1 MVLILRAIGRLVALL
16 LLLALALL
24 GLATAIF
31 SIQGDTRALSL
42 PTLARHLQLPQL
54 RELVDDFLSRLEAGG
69 PVAWVSVGGG
79 AAAIVFG
86 VLLLVGALVPR
97 RERLVV
103 LEQNGGQVRLAARR
117 RALAQIAGALVE
129 QVRGVTD
136 ERTRVRPRRVGRG
149 GRLTVAAYHSRTFPS
164 SEIEQRAS
172 AAVTQLADAFSLKL
186 RVHARRG
193 TGKARVE

>member
-1 MVLILRAIGRLVALL
+1 MVLILRAIDRLIALL

-42 PTLARHLQLPQL
+42 PTLARHFHLPQL
-54 RELVDDFLSRLEAGG
+54 RELVDDFLSHLEAGG
-69 PVAWVSVGGG
+69 PVAWISVGGG
-79 AAAIVFG
+79 AAAIALG
-86 VLLLVGALVPR
+86 ILLLIGALTPR

-103 LEQNGGQVRLAARR
+103 LEQNGKARLAARR
-117 RALAQIAGALVE
+117 RPLAQIAGGLVE

-136 ERTRVRPRRVGRG
+136 ERTRLRPRRVGRG
-149 GRLTVAAYHSRTFPS
+149 GLLKVSAYHSRTFPS
-164 SEIEQRAS
+164 LEIEQRAS

-186 RVHARRG
+186 RVRARLG
-193 TGKARVE
+193 KGKARVE

>member
-1 MVLILRAIGRLVALL
+1 MVLILRAIARLIALL
-16 LLLALALL
+16 LLIALALL

-31 SIQGDTRALSL
+31 SIQGDARALSL
-42 PTLARHLQLPQL
+42 PTLARHFHLPQL
-54 RELVDDFLSRLEAGG
+54 RELVDDFVSHLEAGG

-79 AAAIVFG
+79 AAAIALG
-86 VLLLVGALVPR
+86 MLLLIGALAPR

-103 LEQNGGQVRLAARR
+103 LEQKGKARLAARR
-117 RALAQIAGALVE
+117 RPLAQIAGGLVE

-149 GRLTVAAYHSRTFPS
+149 GRLKVSAYHSRAFPS
-164 SEIEQRAS
+164 PEIERRAS

-186 RVHARRG
+186 RVRARQG
-193 TGKARVE
+193 EGKARVE

>member
-1 MVLILRAIGRLVALL
+1 MVLILRAIDRLIALL

-31 SIQGDTRALSL
+31 SIQGDARALSL
-42 PTLARHLQLPQL
+42 PTLARHFHLPQL
-54 RELVDDFLSRLEAGG
+54 RELVDDFLSHLEAGG

-79 AAAIVFG
+79 VAAIALG
-86 VLLLVGALVPR
+86 VLLLIGALAPR

-103 LEQNGGQVRLAARR
+103 LEQNGEVRLAARR

-149 GRLTVAAYHSRTFPS
+149 GRLKVAAYHSRTFS
-164 SEIEQRAS
+164 SPEIEQRTS
-172 AAVTQLADAFSLKL
+172 AAVAPLADAFSLRL
-186 RVHARRG
+186 RVRARRG
-193 TGKARVE
+193 KGKARVE

>member
-1 MVLILRAIGRLVALL
+1 MVLILRAIDRVIALL

-42 PTLARHLQLPQL
+42 PTLARHFHFPRLH
-54 RELVDDFLSRLEAGG
+54 ELVGDFLSHLEAGG

-79 AAAIVFG
+79 VAAIALG
-86 VLLLVGALVPR
+86 MLLLVGALVPR

-103 LEQNGGQVRLAARR
+103 LEQNDDARLAARR
-117 RALAQIAGALVE
+117 RPLAQIAGALVE

-149 GRLTVAAYHSRTFPS
+149 GRLSVSAYHSRAFSAPD
-164 SEIEQRAS
+164 IEQRAS
-172 AAVTQLADAFSLKL
+172 AAVTPLADAFSLRL
-186 RVHARRG
+186 RVRARRG
-193 TGKARVE
+193 EGKARVE

>member
-1 MVLILRAIGRLVALL
+1 MVLILRAIDRVIALL

-42 PTLARHLQLPQL
+42 PTLARHFHLPRL
-54 RELVDDFLSRLEAGG
+54 RELVGDFLSHLEAGG

-79 AAAIVFG
+79 VAAIALG
-86 VLLLVGALVPR
+86 MLLLVGALAPR

-103 LEQNGGQVRLAARR
+103 LEQNGDARLAARPR
-117 RALAQIAGALVE
+117 PLAQIAGALVE

-136 ERTRVRPRRVGRG
+136 ERTRVRPQRVGRS
-149 GRLTVAAYHSRTFPS
+149 GRLSVSAYHSHAFSAPD
-164 SEIEQRAS
+164 IEQRAS
-172 AAVTQLADAFSLKL
+172 AAVTTLADAFSLRL
-186 RVHARRG
+186 RVRARRG
-193 TGKARVE
+193 AGKARVE

>member
-1 MVLILRAIGRLVALL
+1 MVLILRAVDRLIAFL

-42 PTLARHLQLPQL
+42 PTLARHFQLPQF
-54 RELVDDFLSRLEAGG
+54 REVVEDFLSHLEADG

-79 AAAIVFG
+79 AAAIALG
-86 VLLLVGALVPR
+86 MLLLVGALAPR

-103 LEQNGGQVRLAARR
+103 LEQNGEARLAARR
-117 RALAQIAGALVE
+117 RPLAQIAGALVE

-136 ERTRVRPRRVGRG
+136 ERIRVRARRGGRG
-149 GRLTVAAYHSRTFPS
+149 GRLTVAAYHSRSFS
-164 SEIEQRAS
+164 SAEIEQRAS
-172 AAVTQLADAFSLKL
+172 AAVAPLADAFSLKL
-186 RVHARRG
+186 RVRARQG
-193 TGKARVE
+193 EGKAGVE